1 MNLAQKYRPKKLEEV
16 LAQEHL
22 VGKSGVFRKFLQKN
36 FFPHTLLFGPPGCG
50 KTTIARVIAK
60 ELKKDF
66 IEFNATSI
74 KIDEIRK
81 AIKLYEKALFKP
93 VLFIDEVHR
102 LSKNQQEVLL
112 PFLEEGSF
120 LFLGA
125 STQNPFYALTAAFRS
140 RVQLF
145 ELFAIKQETLQQHL
159 ANIAQKENIAIKN
172 EALEYIVQCSSGD
185 VRAALNLIESS
196 FYVSEGV
203 IEKEDV
209 EQICKKA
216 FVQGSSESNE
226 HYDVISAF
234 IKSIRGSDIDAAL
247 IYLAKMIE
255 NGEPPEFIARRLAIL
270 ASEDIGNA
278 NPNALNLAS
287 STLIIV
293 KNIGY
298 PEARIPLAQLTIYLA
313 SSPKSNS
320 AYKAINKAQKLIKDG
335 LQVQVPSHLK
345 NYSKAYLYPHD
356 FGGYVEQKYL
366 EKALKVYESS
376 NIGFEKTLND
386 WLAKIKG
393 EY

>member
-1 MNLAQKYRPKKLEEV
+1 MQLAKKYRPKSLDEV
-16 LAQEHL
+16 LNQEHL
-22 VGKSGVFRKFLQKN
+22 VGENGVFRKFLQKN
-36 FFPHTLLFGPPGCG
+36 FFPHTLLFGPAGCG
-50 KTTIARVIAK
+50 KTTIARVVAK

-66 IEFNATSI
+66 FEFNATSI

-81 AIKLYEKALFKP
+81 TIKSYEKALFKP

-112 PFLEEGSF
+112 PFLEDGSF

-140 RVQLF
+140 RIQLF
-145 ELFAIKQETLQQHL
+145 ELFAIKQEKLQQYL
-159 ANIAQKENIAIKN
+159 AKIAKKENIVIED
-172 EALEYIVQCSSGD
+172 EALKYIVQCSNGD
-185 VRAALNLIESS
+185 VRAALNLLESS
-196 FYVSEGV
+196 FIVSDDKV
-203 IEKEDV
+203 TKKDV

-216 FVQGSSESNE
+216 FIQGSSESNE
-226 HYDVISAF
+226 HYDLISAF

-247 IYLAKMIE
+247 IYLAKLIE

-287 STLIIV
+287 STLTIV
-293 KNIGY
+293 QNIGY
-298 PEARIPLAQLTIYLA
+298 PEARIPLSQLTIYLA

-320 AYKAINKAQKLIKDG
+320 AYKAIKKAQKLIKDG

-356 FGGYVEQKYL
+356 FGGYVEQNYL
-366 EKALKVYESS
+366 EKAIKVYESS
-376 NIGFEKTLND
+376 NIGFEKRLNE
-386 WLAKIKG
+386 WLEKIKS
-393 EY
+393 